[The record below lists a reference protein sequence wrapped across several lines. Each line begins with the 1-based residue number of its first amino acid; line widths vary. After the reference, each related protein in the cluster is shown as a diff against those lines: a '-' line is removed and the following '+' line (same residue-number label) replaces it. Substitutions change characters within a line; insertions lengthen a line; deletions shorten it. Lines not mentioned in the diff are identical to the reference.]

1 MSSPWTARAP
11 PTWPPER
18 APTMSTTRSRRSPS
32 HWLLGY
38 RRTDLAADLRAGV
51 SVGVLIV
58 PQSMAYAA
66 LAGVPPVTGL
76 YAAIVA
82 LVVYAALGTS
92 RFVSVGPVAL
102 DSLLT
107 AAAVAPLADGDP
119 ARYLALASLTA
130 LLVGVLQAGAGL
142 LGLGA
147 LVGLLS
153 VPVVSG
159 FTSAAAITI
168 ALSQLPPL
176 LGMEAGGSGSTAVA
190 ALRSISEAA
199 GSVDAATAAVGG
211 GAVLLL
217 VVLRR
222 VAPQV
227 PAPLAAVTLTA
238 LVVVGLGLD
247 GRVDLIGAV
256 PGGLPPLGLPR
267 AAWADVAALL
277 PSAAAIALIGVM
289 ETVSTGTVFA
299 RRRGGRIDPARE
311 MVAVGGANVATGLAG
326 GLPVAGGLSRGAV
339 NVEAGARTQLSNVVA
354 AAIAIA
360 SLLALSPILALLPRA
375 ALAAVVLVPVLGLV
389 DWRGALRIGR
399 VRGSD
404 LVALLSTAAATLV
417 WGPALGLGAGAVVS
431 LVLALRSS
439 TRPHLPELGR
449 MPQEGTFR
457 SVERFC
463 VLTDPAVALVRIDA
477 PLTFASTR
485 PVRRRLEEIGR
496 RPGLRH
502 LVVDCSAITSADFT
516 GVDMLAEVAHDLDD
530 RGVDLHLAEVRGPVR
545 DVLARH
551 PALGDLGEHGRLHP
565 SLAHAVERLA
575 ARLDVPRGPA

>member
-1 MSSPWTARAP
+1 
-11 PTWPPER
+11 
-18 APTMSTTRSRRSPS
+18 MSTPRLRRWSS

-38 RRTDLAADLRAGV
+38 RRTDLSADLRAGA
-51 SVGVLIV
+51 SVGVLVV

-76 YAAIVA
+76 YAAVVA

-130 LLVGVLQAGAGL
+130 LLVGVLQAGSGL

-176 LGMEAGGSGSTAVA
+176 LGMQAGGSGSTAVA
-190 ALRSISEAA
+190 ALRSIVEAA

-217 VVLRR
+217 VLLRR
-222 VAPQV
+222 VAPRV
-227 PAPLAAVTLTA
+227 PAPLVAVTVTA
-238 LVVVGLGLD
+238 LLVLALGLD

-256 PGGLPPLGLPR
+256 PDGLPPLGLPR
-267 AAWADVAALL
+267 AAGADGVDLL

-360 SLLALSPILALLPRA
+360 SLLVLSPVLALLPRA
-375 ALAAVVLVPVLGLV
+375 ALAAVVLVPVLGLI
-389 DWRGALRIGR
+389 DWRGAMRIGR

-404 LVALLSTAAATLV
+404 LVALISTAAATLV
-417 WGPALGLGAGAVVS
+417 WGPAIGLGAGAVVS
-431 LVLALRSS
+431 LALALRSS

-485 PVRRRLEEIGR
+485 PIRRRLEEIGR

-502 LVVDCSAITSADFT
+502 LVVDCSAITAADFT
-516 GVDMLAEVAHDLDD
+516 GVDMLAEVARDLDD
-530 RGVDLHLAEVRGPVR
+530 RGIDLHLAEVRGPVR

-551 PALGDLGEHGRLHP
+551 PALGDLDQHGRLHP
-565 SLAHAVERLA
+565 SLGHAVERLGA
-575 ARLDVPRGPA
+575 SLEVPRGPA